1 MHLKS
6 ITLKNFRCFDELH
19 LEIHPRLTVLVAD
32 NGGGKT
38 SVLDAIAVGLSAVL
52 RRFSTAD
59 QRLSGRGIA
68 DKDFL
73 LIPIKDRL
81 GNERWV
87 ASDYTQVS
95 VEAVEGLKWGVRRFS
110 IKGKRLATGAPQGK
124 LTNYCNAVIDSL
136 KSKDRRLL
144 PIFAYYGARRGWIKR
159 KSNES
164 KVDYTQPTSA
174 LVGALESLSD
184 LTEMLKW
191 FYLEENLELRM
202 NKGRTPEN
210 FSESPA
216 LFAVRTAIDRI
227 LEGHYTVPHF
237 NSKNQFVVK
246 EKDGPQELQ
255 ISQLSQGYQS
265 MFALAMDFAR
275 RLAVGNSH
283 LFSSEDQLGGFG
295 YVPAIMLVDEIDLH
309 LHPSWQQRVLS
320 DLMHTFPNTQ
330 FIVTTHSP
338 QVLTTVKNE
347 SIRILAKDHED
358 KWIASSPVEQTRGV
372 ESSDALHS
380 AMGVDPVPPVEEAK
394 QLDDYRALIENGEH
408 ETQQG
413 QSLRKKLVQHF
424 GADHPLIRDCDRL
437 IRFQEFKRRQ
447 S

>member
-19 LEIHPRLTVLVAD
+19 LELHPRLTVLVAD

-38 SVLDAIAVGLSAVL
+38 SVLDAIAVGLSSVL
-52 RRFSTAD
+52 RYFSTAD
-59 QRLSGRGIA
+59 QRLSGRRIA
-68 DKDFL
+68 DRDFL
-73 LIPIKDRL
+73 LVPIKDHL

-87 ASDYTQVS
+87 ASDYTQIS
-95 VEAVEGLKWGVRRFS
+95 VETMEGLKWRVRRFS
-110 IKGKRLATGAPQGK
+110 KKKGKRLASRARI
-124 LTNYCNAVIDSL
+124 LTSYCNAVLDSL
-136 KSKDRRLL
+136 KSENREPL
-144 PIFAYYGARRGWIKR
+144 PIFAYYGARRGWIQR
-159 KSNES
+159 RSSES

-174 LVGALESLSD
+174 LVGALESLGD
-184 LTEMLKW
+184 FTEMLKW
-191 FYLEENLELRM
+191 FYLEENFELRK
-202 NKGRTPEN
+202 NKGRPPEN

-216 LFAVRTAIDRI
+216 LFAVRTAIKRI
-227 LEGHYTVPHF
+227 LEGHYTEPHF

-246 EKDGPQELQ
+246 EKDGPRELQ

-283 LFSSEDQLGGFG
+283 MFSAEDKLGGFG
-295 YVPAIMLVDEIDLH
+295 YAPAIMLVDEIDLH
-309 LHPSWQQRVLS
+309 LHPSWQQRVLG
-320 DLMHTFPNTQ
+320 DLMRTFPNTQ

-358 KWIASSPVEQTRGV
+358 KWVASTPVEQTRGV
-372 ESSDALHS
+372 ESADALHS

>member
-19 LEIHPRLTVLVAD
+19 LKLHPRLTVLVAD

-38 SVLDAIAVGLSAVL
+38 SVLDAIAVGLSPVL

-59 QRLSGRGIA
+59 QRLSGVGLA
-68 DKDFL
+68 DKDIL
-73 LIPIKDRL
+73 LMPIKDLL

-95 VEAVEGLKWGVRRFS
+95 IETMEGLNWEIQRFS
-110 IKGKRLATGAPQGK
+110 TKDKRLATRTRHGK
-124 LTNYCNAVIDSL
+124 LTDYCNAVIDSL
-136 KSKDRRLL
+136 KSENREPL
-144 PIFAYYGARRGWIKR
+144 PIFAYYGARRGWIQR
-159 KSNES
+159 RSSES

-174 LVGALESLSD
+174 LVGALESLGD
-184 LTEMLKW
+184 FTEMLKW
-191 FYLEENLELRM
+191 FYLEENFELRK
-202 NKGRTPEN
+202 NKGRTSEN

-216 LFAVRTAIDRI
+216 LFAVRTAIKRI
-227 LEGHYTVPHF
+227 LEDHYTEPHF

-283 LFSSEDQLGGFG
+283 MFSAEDQLGGFG
-295 YVPAIMLVDEIDLH
+295 YAPAIMLVDEIDLH
-309 LHPSWQQRVLS
+309 LHPSWQQCVLS
-320 DLMHTFPNTQ
+320 DLTRTFPNTQ

-347 SIRILAKDHED
+347 SICILEKDHED
-358 KWIASSPVEQTRGV
+358 KWMAITPAEQTRGV
-372 ESSDALHS
+372 ESADVLHS

-408 ETQQG
+408 ETKQG

>member
-19 LEIHPRLTVLVAD
+19 LELHPRLTVLVAD

-38 SVLDAIAVGLSAVL
+38 SVLDAIAVGLSPVL
-52 RRFSTAD
+52 RRFSTAN
-59 QRLSGRGIA
+59 QRLSGFGIA
-68 DKDFL
+68 DRDFL
-73 LIPIKDRL
+73 LVPIKDHL

-87 ASDYTQVS
+87 ASDYTQIS
-95 VEAVEGLKWGVRRFS
+95 VETMEDLKWRVWRFS
-110 IKGKRLATGAPQGK
+110 IKGKRRRPKPRQGN
-124 LTNYCNAVIDSL
+124 LTNYCYAVLDSL
-136 KSKDRRLL
+136 KSKDRKLL
-144 PIFAYYGARRGWIKR
+144 PIFAYYGARRGWIQKR
-159 KSNES
+159 SSES

-174 LVGALESLSD
+174 LVGALESLGD
-184 LTEMLKW
+184 FTEMLKW
-191 FYLEENLELRM
+191 FYLEENFELRK
-202 NKGRTPEN
+202 NKGRTTET

-216 LFAVRTAIDRI
+216 LFAVRTAIKRI
-227 LEGHYTVPHF
+227 LEGHYTEPHF

-246 EKDGPQELQ
+246 EKAGPQELQ

-265 MFALAMDFAR
+265 MLSLAMDFAR

-283 LFSSEDQLGGFG
+283 LFFSQDPLG
-295 YVPAIMLVDEIDLH
+295 VLHAPAIMLVDEIDLH

-320 DLMHTFPNTQ
+320 DLMYTFPNTQ

-347 SIRILAKDHED
+347 SIRILAKDHEA
-358 KWIASSPVEQTRGV
+358 KWMASTPAEQTRGV
-372 ESSDALHS
+372 ESADALHS

-424 GADHPLIRDCDRL
+424 GTDHPLIRDCDRL
-437 IRFQEFKRRQ
+437 IRFQEFKQRQ